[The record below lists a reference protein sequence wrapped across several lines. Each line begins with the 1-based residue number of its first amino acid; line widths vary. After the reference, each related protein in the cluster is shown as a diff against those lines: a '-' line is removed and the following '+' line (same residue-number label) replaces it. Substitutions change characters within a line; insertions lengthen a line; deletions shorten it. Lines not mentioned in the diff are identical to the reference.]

1 VADSETVCMLPW
13 LHRFTD
19 EQGYHKLCCSADGDA
34 GNLRHANGTKL
45 HVLQGLTDAQ
55 VLNSPDLKEIR
66 LAMMRGEWPRA
77 CDRCRRDEAA
87 GSVSMRNYMDQR
99 FGRWK
104 QDALRDTRPSGA
116 LEHPAVRYADIR
128 LGNVCN
134 LTCRMCGPQASRL
147 WADLHNAVRPQKY
160 LLAPEVLTAFRDEN
174 WVKSQPV
181 QWLMEQC
188 LPAVESLHFA
198 GGEPLIIPEMVEL
211 LERCVQSG
219 RAKDIDLSY
228 NTNMTVLPEKVTRLW
243 PHFRST
249 SLVCSI
255 DGIGKLNDYIRR
267 PSKWSAIENNLRL
280 VDANFK
286 AWNLRVV
293 SINVT
298 VQIYNILQLNELFDY
313 FATGFEHISA
323 VPGLTALY
331 YPEYLSIKML
341 PAAAR
346 KVARQRLEE
355 VRQKI
360 ELGSLRD
367 PADHLK
373 SIDRIIAFMEE
384 PCPPGHWAEFL
395 SFSQKSDRE
404 FGDSWLEMCPELA
417 KEIFPRTLVQGAGQ
431 QHG

>member
-1 VADSETVCMLPW
+1 
-13 LHRFTD
+13 
-19 EQGYHKLCCSADGDA
+19 
-34 GNLRHANGTKL
+34 
-45 HVLQGLTDAQ
+45 
-55 VLNSPDLKEIR
+55 
-66 LAMMRGEWPRA
+66 
-77 CDRCRRDEAA
+77 
-87 GSVSMRNYMDQR
+87 MDQR

-104 QDALRDTRPSGA
+104 QDALRDTRPSGG

-286 AWNLRVV
+286 AWNLQVV

-341 PAAAR
+341 PSAAR
-346 KVARQRLEE
+346 KVARQRLEG

-384 PCPPGHWAEFL
+384 PSPPGHWAEFL

-417 KEIFPRTLVQGAGQ
+417 KEIFPRTLVQGAGL